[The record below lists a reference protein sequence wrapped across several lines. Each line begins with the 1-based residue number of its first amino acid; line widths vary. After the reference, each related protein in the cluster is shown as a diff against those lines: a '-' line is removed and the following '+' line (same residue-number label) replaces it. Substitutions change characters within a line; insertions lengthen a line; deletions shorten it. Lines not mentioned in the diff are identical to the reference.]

1 MGILSN
7 FLGLKDGRQEEAP
20 TLIRPATAAET
31 TAGLRLVLGS
41 DGSPAHEQHVHEF
54 LAFATERS
62 IDLTLM
68 WVAEQAEKLILAALP
83 IPSPGRT
90 MLVFASP
97 APSRAAEGTVSQLID
112 AACEAAEGRGVHLA
126 QALIDPVD
134 EVGRRVFTA
143 AGFVAM
149 AELVYLSGPPR
160 ADVTA
165 PVPPPAGL
173 HWEGYTLQ
181 NHARFAEAILAS
193 YEESLDCPA
202 LNGVRDIEDVI
213 DGHKASGTFD
223 PRHWMILC
231 EAERPLG
238 VLLLA
243 DTGRGGEAMEL
254 VYLGLSRAARGRN
267 LGEVMMTR
275 AMGIVTAYGYQ
286 RLTLAVD
293 ARNVPA
299 LKLYYRQ
306 GMNRVASKIALMRD
320 LRARG

>member
-1 MGILSN
+1 VGILSN
-7 FLGLKDGRQEEAP
+7 FLGLRDGRQEEAP
-20 TLIRPATAAET
+20 TLVRPATAAET

-41 DGSPAHEQHVHEF
+41 NGSPAHEQHVQEF

-68 WVAEQAEKLILAALP
+68 WVAEQAGRLTLAALP

-112 AACEAAEGRGVHLA
+112 ATCETAAQNGVHLA
-126 QALIDPVD
+126 QALLDPVD
-134 EVGRRVFTA
+134 EVGRRVYMA
-143 AGFVAM
+143 AGFEAM
-149 AELVYLSGPPR
+149 AELIYLNGPPR

-173 HWEGYTLQ
+173 HWEGYTPR
-181 NHARFAEAILAS
+181 NHARFAEAILTS

-213 DGHKASGTFD
+213 EGHKASGVFD
-223 PRHWMILC
+223 PRHWQILC
-231 EAERPLG
+231 EGDRPVG

-243 DTGRGGEAMEL
+243 DTGRGAEAMEL
-254 VYLGLSRAARGRN
+254 VYLGLAKAARGRK
-267 LGEVMMTR
+267 LGEVMMAR
-275 AMGIVTAYGYQ
+275 AMGIVAVFGYQ

-320 LRARG
+320 LRASR